1 MDYFYAELQKINSA
15 ASRIRTKAGEYR
27 STADQLI
34 RAVENSPGWQGAD
47 AEAFHSQVAGFRE
60 DMENMAK
67 LMESYANMV
76 EKAGKYYRQI
86 QDKAVAQAKRLW

>member
-1 MDYFYAELQKINSA
+1 MDYFYAELQKINST

-27 STADQLI
+27 STANQLI
-34 RAVENSPGWQGAD
+34 RTVENSPGWQGAD
-47 AEAFHSQVAGFRE
+47 AETFHTQIAGFQE
-60 DMENMAK
+60 DMEKMAK

-86 QDKAVAQAKRLW
+86 QDKAVSQAKRLW